1 MSCKLSNTKVHLLTP
16 PLRFQEFREH
26 PGWKIKPLGS
36 EGEFLSSLSGKSA
49 GHFGT
54 GNGKFV
60 TYMNVFSNTFT
71 DMSSLGTV
79 DVGENESQ
87 NRIVDGDVL
96 FTVSSETPHDAGMS
110 SVVQEDADDCYL
122 NSFCTIFRFFPGA
135 RPVDRFTG
143 YAMRQPLV
151 RKYLKERAQGATRF
165 NLSRAAFRNIPFAI
179 PGRPEQQKIA
189 DCLTSLDELIAAQGR
204 KVEALKAHKKG
215 LMQQLFPREGE
226 AVPRLRF
233 PRFRA
238 FGEWLEKPAGTL
250 FRNRV
255 ESGSGGLPI
264 YSVTMNDGL
273 VNRSSLD
280 RKIDDIANAEGNKKV
295 HKYDIAYNMMRMWQG
310 ASGVAPEDCMVSPA
324 YVVLAP
330 GSEVHAPFF
339 GYLFKLPQYLKLLT
353 AHSQGLTKDRLR
365 LYYKDFV
372 GIPLPRPD
380 LSEQKEIASA
390 LQSIDELILVAS
402 RKLNGL
408 KTHKKGLMQQ
418 LFPSPEAMEA

>member
-1 MSCKLSNTKVHLLTP
+1 MP
-16 PLRFQEFREH
+16 ELRFPDFQSCPSWEAKSLRDLGRFFRGLTYSARDVAENGLLVLRSSNIQGGLLVLDKDLVFVGKDCPPDILLREGDVAICMSNGSKALVGKSGEYVGGH
-26 PGWKIKPLGS
+26 PG
-36 EGEFLSSLSGKSA
+36 SA
-49 GHFGT
+49 
-54 GNGKFV
+54 
-60 TYMNVFSNTFT
+60 
-71 DMSSLGTV
+71 TV
-79 DVGENESQ
+79 G
-87 NRIVDGDVL
+87 
-96 FTVSSETPHDAGMS
+96 A
-110 SVVQEDADDCYL
+110 
-122 NSFCTIFRFFPGA
+122 FCSIFR
-135 RPVDRFTG
+135 
-143 YAMRQPLV
+143 
-151 RKYLKERAQGATRF
+151 ATV
-165 NLSRAAFRNIPFAI
+165 PFARLAFKSEKYSRFVALAI
-179 PGRPEQQKIA
+179 GGGNINNLKNSDLESFLFPVPRTHDEQQKIA
-189 DCLTSLDELIAAQGR
+189 DCLSSLDELIAARGR

-215 LMQQLFPREGE
+215 LMQQLFPQEGE
-226 AVPRLRF
+226 TVPRLRF

-330 GSEVHAPFF
+330 GSEVHAPYF
-339 GYLFKLPQYLKLLT
+339 GYLFKLPQYLQLLT

-365 LYYKDFV
+365 LYYKDFA